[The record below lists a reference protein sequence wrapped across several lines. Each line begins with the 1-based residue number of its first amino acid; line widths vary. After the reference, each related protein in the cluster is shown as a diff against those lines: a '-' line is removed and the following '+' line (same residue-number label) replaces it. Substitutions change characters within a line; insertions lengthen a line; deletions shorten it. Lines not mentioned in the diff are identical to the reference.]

1 MKQQKI
7 NTLTATETANRIGVC
22 KTTINNLIARGELE
36 KVQQSPILISKPSVV
51 RYLARNQELL
61 SIDGVIGVVETHLGN
76 IRKLLKHDAYLVVDF
91 KNAIGLTNSYSIV
104 ERVSSN
110 NVKVLK
116 FAECRANGL
125 RPLAKGYSLITFL
138 GIKEYLKVTLAKVD
152 KDLFIKELLGKE
164 IHKQIRL
171 DEVPPKAELQV
182 LDQREVLGKTLK
194 IYGTSDKPLFLA
206 KDVAEMI
213 DYDKSSINK
222 MLNTVSEEEK
232 ARNNVPTLGGIQNT
246 WFLTEEGL
254 YEVLFQ
260 SRKPIAK
267 EFKDKVKEI
276 LKTIRTTGGY
286 VAQEE
291 KFVDNYFNSLPED
304 TKKIIVGSICEK
316 NRQLL
321 QLKDEKI
328 AEMKAIEAEIEANK
342 GVIENIK

>member
-152 KDLFIKELLGKE
+152 KDLFIKEILVKE
-164 IHKQIRL
+164 EAKQMRI

-182 LDQREVLGKTLK
+182 LDQREVLGKSLK
-194 IYGTSDKPLFLA
+194 IYGTADKPLFLA

-213 DYDKSSINK
+213 EHSAVHMMIKQVNDN
-222 MLNTVSEEEK
+222 EK
-232 ARNNVPTLGGIQNT
+232 ALETIFREDGSTYKA
-246 WFLTEEGL
+246 WFITEEGL

-291 KFVDNYFNSLPED
+291 RFVDSYFNSLPED

-328 AEMKAIEAEIEANK
+328 AEMKAIEAEIEVNK